1 MADSGAALARLMD
14 GNRRFLSGDTTAGQ
28 MSKTD
33 RAALVRGQ
41 APHAIVFGCVDSR
54 VSPNEVFDAGPGDL
68 LVIRTAGQ
76 VVDDAV
82 MGSIEFGVLELSIP
96 LILVLGH
103 THCGAVTAACHA
115 TGEEPLPGKLDVLVQ
130 AIQPAVQAAR
140 ILSNNR
146 DGTNLID
153 LAVAVNVRFA
163 IDRLMSSPIIQEAVK
178 AGNLRIVGAVYD
190 LATGTVSEVDSDEG

>member
-1 MADSGAALARLMD
+1 MADSAAVLARLMD

-41 APHAIVFGCVDSR
+41 EPYAIVFGCVDSR
-54 VSPNEVFDAGPGDL
+54 VTPNEVFDAGPGEL

-115 TGEEPLPGKLDVLVQ
+115 GDEEPLPGKLDVLVR

-140 ILSNNR
+140 ILGNNR
-146 DGTNLID
+146 DGTDLVD
-153 LAVAVNVRFA
+153 LAVTVNVRFT

-178 AGNLRIVGAVYD
+178 AGNLRIFGAVYD
-190 LATGTVSEVDSDEG
+190 LATGTVSEVDSDIG